1 MRTCVNFTHVNKIE
15 AMYERL
21 RIDVKVER
29 AFNFGVYAQP
39 FIHCLYFIYIRKN
52 YARVEIYP
60 HTKHCIKAS
69 DTRKGNLFISWNSLR
84 DSLREGIKNDREI
97 NHFLPTSKLFCLK
110 MFCERKKYKRFE
122 GYGLKRWCTE
132 QSSVK
137 YIGHYLLSLVFKE
150 SPGGHLLILNYF
162 PFIRK

>member
-1 MRTCVNFTHVNKIE
+1 MRDLGLSTLQSKPVCGRHLKVGFHSRVILTCRTCVNFTHVNKIE

-29 AFNFGVYAQP
+29 GFNFGVYAQP

-60 HTKHCIKAS
+60 PTKHCIKAS

-122 GYGLKRWCTE
+122 GYCCNK
-132 QSSVK
+132 
-137 YIGHYLLSLVFKE
+137 
-150 SPGGHLLILNYF
+150 
-162 PFIRK
+162 